1 MREMGDKIDQKTK
14 ADIEAQ
20 IAKLRSAIDGDDKD
34 SIQREMD
41 ALMQLS
47 HKVAEEAYKR
57 AAGEQ
62 AGAQARAL
70 PESLSRRRNLMRTW
84 LTPTSRK

>member
-1 MREMGDKIDQKTK
+1 MAMTKT
-14 ADIEAQ
+14 
-20 IAKLRSAIDGDDKD
+20 

-41 ALMQLS
+41 ALMQMS

-62 AGAQARAL
+62 AGARRRRVLQ
-70 PESLSRRRNLMRTW
+70 ENLSSRRNLMKTW